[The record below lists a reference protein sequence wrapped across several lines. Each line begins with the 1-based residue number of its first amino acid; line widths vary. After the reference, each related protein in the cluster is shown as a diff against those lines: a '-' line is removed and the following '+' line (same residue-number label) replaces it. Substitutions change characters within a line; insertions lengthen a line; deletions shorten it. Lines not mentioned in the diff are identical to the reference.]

1 LWSTGISEH
10 YSKNPRANP
19 RSEMNPL
26 LATSRNQTHRFFL
39 AGRQIFHNC
48 VRPYMALDNKTP
60 ADLAGIK
67 VQGTDK
73 WLTIIQNAV
82 KAKDNIRYAKG

>member
-1 LWSTGISEH
+1 
-10 YSKNPRANP
+10 
-19 RSEMNPL
+19 
-26 LATSRNQTHRFFL
+26 
-39 AGRQIFHNC
+39 
-48 VRPYMALDNKTP
+48 MALDNKTP